1 MTPEYTLKKQQ
12 MARQLA
18 ELEREINDSPELYPY
33 KQQLLQ
39 EWDCLYQDYL
49 AQFTNTPEKDN

>member
-49 AQFTNTPEKDN
+49 A

>member
-1 MTPEYTLKKQQ
+1 MTPENTLKKTQ
-12 MARQLA
+12 MERQLA
-18 ELEREINDSPELYPY
+18 ELEREINESPELYPY

-49 AQFTNTPEKDN
+49 AQFTNTKKKGN

>member
-1 MTPEYTLKKQQ
+1 MTLECTLEKQQ
-12 MARQLA
+12 MERQLA
-18 ELEREINDSPELYPY
+18 ELEREINETPELYPY

-49 AQFTNTPEKDN
+49 ARFTNAQKRGN